1 VNNLPSTFYTGWKLK
16 EADEL
21 IVKQGEITGYQLMCR
36 AGQAALS
43 TFKEVWPHAKSM
55 AIVCGLGNNGGDGF
69 VLARLAKAQG
79 LQVTVYEIN
88 REAETRQPIEAGQA
102 RNDWLSQGEIIPF
115 NNQAFT
121 EEVVVDALLG
131 IGARSPLPTAIQE
144 AISAINT
151 SQRPILALDI
161 PSGLDPNTGSTFEAC
176 VKAEHTITFIG
187 MKIGLV
193 IGQGIVKAGELH
205 FDSLGVS
212 LARYPHLLPV
222 AKRLELSELTD
233 FLPHRALN
241 THKGEQGH
249 VGIIGAGEMCYSGAV
264 CLAGEA
270 ALRAGAG
277 LVSAIVAPESLGLM
291 ARGPVELMC
300 YGNARFN
307 HFKDLFKRLTLIVLG
322 PGLGNKAFAKEFFK
336 PSLRLKCPMVVD
348 ADGLNWLARYPQKK
362 QNWVL
367 TPHPGEAARLLG
379 TTISDIQANRFE
391 SVKALQNKYGGI
403 VVLKGAGTLVANEE
417 EVAIQIGGF
426 PVLATGGTG
435 DVLAG
440 LIGGLIAQGIGL
452 FEAAKIAVAIH
463 ANAAELE
470 ASMGVR
476 GMLASDLFLHIRS
489 LLNPAEGFP

>member
-1 VNNLPSTFYTGWKLK
+1 MNNLPSAFYTGWKLK
-16 EADEL
+16 EADEMF
-21 IVKQGEITGYQLMCR
+21 VKQGEISGYQLMCR

-43 TFKEVWPHAKSM
+43 TLKALWPHAKSI
-55 AIVCGLGNNGGDGF
+55 AVVCGLGNNGGDGF

-79 LQVTVYEIN
+79 LQVTVYEID
-88 REAETRQPIEAGQA
+88 RGEETRQPIEAGQA

-115 NNQAFT
+115 NNQAFI
-121 EEVVVDALLG
+121 EEVVVDAILG

-144 AISAINT
+144 AIAAINAC
-151 SQRPILALDI
+151 QRPILALDI
-161 PSGLDPNTGSTFEAC
+161 PSGLDPNTGNTFEAC
-176 VKAEHTITFIG
+176 VKADHTITFIG

-212 LARYPHLLPV
+212 LTRYPHLLPV
-222 AKRLELSELTD
+222 ATRLELSELTA
-233 FLPHRALN
+233 FLPHRSLD

-277 LVSAIVAPESLGLM
+277 LVSAIVAPESLPLM

-300 YGNARFN
+300 YGSTRFK
-307 HFKDLFKRLTLIVLG
+307 HLKDLLKRLTIIVLG
-322 PGLGNKAFAKEFFK
+322 PGLSNKAFAKAFFQ
-336 PSLRLKCPMVVD
+336 STLRLKCPMVVD

-362 QNWVL
+362 QNWIL
-367 TPHPGEAARLLG
+367 TPHPGEAARMLG
-379 TTISDIQANRFE
+379 TTVSHIQANRLE
-391 SVKALQNKYGGI
+391 SVKALQAKYGGI
-403 VVLKGAGTLVANEE
+403 VVLKGAGTLIANEE
-417 EVAIQIGGF
+417 EVTIQVGGF

-435 DVLAG
+435 DVLSG
-440 LIGGLIAQGIGL
+440 LIGGLLAQGLAL
-452 FEAAKIAVAIH
+452 FDAAKLAVAIH
-463 ANAAELE
+463 VNAAELE

-476 GMLASDLFLHIRS
+476 GMVASDLFLHIRS